1 MKVQIV
7 LLSIFKN
14 HLYAIT
20 LNNEG
25 FYCGYVRFEENEKSF
40 FDKAYAEYEE
50 TCNVSSI
57 ICHGGV
63 TFISRE
69 NSDWILPAGNW
80 VGFDC
85 AHSRDGR
92 DFILT
97 EKIFGKKEAEIAREN
112 YYDDGKNLKI
122 TMKMVAAVCKDIV
135 EQIIEMKN
143 AK

>member
-25 FYCGYVRFEENEKSF
+25 FYCGYVRFENDEKYLFEKAGNE
-40 FDKAYAEYEE
+40 YNE
-50 TCNVSSI
+50 TCDVSFI
-57 ICHGGV
+57 KCHGGV
-63 TFISRE
+63 TFVSHE
-69 NSDWILPAGNW
+69 NGDWILPEGNW
-80 VGFDC
+80 IGFDC

-97 EKIFGKKEAEIAREN
+97 EKIFGKKEAEIAR
-112 YYDDGKNLKI
+112 KII
-122 TMKMVAAVCKDIV
+122 TMTERI
-135 EQIIEMKN
+135 
-143 AK
+143 